1 MSNGI
6 NNLNIPTINGLQNLT
21 LDNLDVGTIDGDLF
35 YIDRIEA
42 GEIILDNKLTMNN
55 NSLIHTNGTTI
66 TNIELSYLDNCNDNI
81 QTQINNFNTGNTN
94 LQNQINT
101 HTTQITNLQNSDTT
115 QNTTLTT
122 HTNQITA
129 L

>member
-42 GEIILDNKLTMNN
+42 SEIILDKKLTMNN
-55 NSLIHTNGTTI
+55 NTWINTNGTTI
-66 TNIELSYLDNCNDNI
+66 SNIELSYLDNCNSNI
-81 QTQINNFNTGNTN
+81 QNQINNINTGSTT
-94 LQNQINT
+94 LQSQINT
-101 HTTQITNLQNSDTT
+101 HTSQISTI
-115 QNTTLTT
+115 NTTL
-122 HTNQITA
+122 ITRK
-129 L
+129 

>member
-21 LDNLDVGTIDGDLF
+21 LENLDVGTIDGDLF

-42 GEIILDNKLTMNN
+42 SEIILDKKLTMNN
-55 NSLIHTNGTTI
+55 NSWINANGTNI
-66 TNIELSYLDNCNDNI
+66 SNIELSYLDNWNDNI

-101 HTTQITNLQNSDTT
+101 HTTQITNLEDSDAT
-115 QNTTLTT
+115 QNTT
-122 HTNQITA
+122 
-129 L
+129 